1 MYSGCCRGAF
11 HTSGPG
17 KTEAESA
24 CKFPFILYDALTPP
38 KCRRNQRNDV
48 CEQVCSV
55 IVKVLSSA
63 VVGIDSFPV
72 DVEVDISR
80 GLPQFSTVGLPDTAV
95 KESRDRIKAAM
106 KNSGYPF
113 PENRVTVNLAP
124 ADIRK
129 EGTGFDL
136 PIALGILAA
145 EGLVERDRLRDFL
158 VTGELSLDGRVK
170 GVQGVLPSAFM
181 ARAQKLGGLIVP
193 AENAGEAA
201 LVQGLEVIPV
211 GFLSDLVDFLNG
223 AKEIPAVT
231 VGAEAACES
240 ARVYPVDFSEIQG
253 QEQAKRAMEVAAAGG
268 HNILMTGPPG
278 SGKTMLAQRIPT
290 ILPDLA
296 FEEALETTKIYSVA
310 GLLDRREAVVATRP
324 FRAPHHTISDA
335 GLVGGGHTPKPG
347 EISLAHNGV
356 LFLDELPEFKR
367 NVLEVLRQP
376 LEDGQV
382 TITRSV
388 ITATF
393 PARFMLVAAMNPCP
407 CGYLADARKS
417 CRCSAQQVRQYRS
430 KVSGPLLD
438 RIDIHVEVPSL
449 PYRELA
455 GTVRAESS
463 ADVRKRVQRA
473 RAIQQGRFD
482 GASTRLNSRMTGR
495 QLRQF
500 CPLGEESQKLLE
512 MAVDRLGLSARAYTR
527 VLKVART
534 IADLEGEADIGPGH
548 VAEAIQYRALDR
560 SIV

>member
-1 MYSGCCRGAF
+1 M
-11 HTSGPG
+11 
-17 KTEAESA
+17 
-24 CKFPFILYDALTPP
+24 
-38 KCRRNQRNDV
+38 
-48 CEQVCSV
+48 
-55 IVKVLSSA
+55 IVKVLSST
-63 VVGIDSFPV
+63 VVGIDAFPV
-72 DVEVDISR
+72 DVEVDIST
-80 GLPQFSTVGLPDTAV
+80 GLPQFSTVGLPDAAV

-106 KNSGYPF
+106 KNSGYRF

-145 EGLVERDRLRDFL
+145 EGLVARDRLRDY
-158 VTGELSLDGRVK
+158 VVVGELSLDGRVK

-181 ARAQKLGGLIVP
+181 ARAHNVRGLVVP

-201 LVQGLEVIPV
+201 LVRGIKVIPV
-211 GFLSDLVDFLNG
+211 AFLSDLAEFLNG
-223 AKEIPAVT
+223 AKEIPP
-231 VGAEAACES
+231 AACEAEASCES
-240 ARVYPVDFSEIQG
+240 AGSYPVDFGEIHG
-253 QEQAKRAMEVAAAGG
+253 QQQARRALEVSAAGG

-290 ILPDLA
+290 ILPELTL
-296 FEEALETTKIYSVA
+296 EEALETTKIYSVA
-310 GLLDRREAVVATRP
+310 GLLDRREAIVAARP

-335 GLVGGGHTPKPG
+335 GLVGGGHTPRPG

-382 TITRSV
+382 TITRSAV
-388 ITATF
+388 TATY
-393 PARFMLVAAMNPCP
+393 PAKFMLVAAMNPCP
-407 CGYLADARKS
+407 CGYLADARRG

-430 KVSGPLLD
+430 RVSGPLLD

-455 GTVRAESS
+455 ATARAESS
-463 ADVRKRVQRA
+463 AAVRRRVQKA
-473 RAIQQGRFD
+473 REVQARRFD
-482 GASTRLNSRMTGR
+482 GGPARLNARMTGK
-495 QLRQF
+495 QLREF
-500 CPLGEESQKLLE
+500 CPLGAESQKLME

-534 IADLEGEADIGPGH
+534 IADLDGEADIGPQH
-548 VAEAIQYRALDR
+548 VSEAIQYRALDR
-560 SIV
+560 RVL

>member
-1 MYSGCCRGAF
+1 M
-11 HTSGPG
+11 
-17 KTEAESA
+17 
-24 CKFPFILYDALTPP
+24 
-38 KCRRNQRNDV
+38 
-48 CEQVCSV
+48 
-55 IVKVLSSA
+55 IVRVLSSA
-63 VVGIDSFPV
+63 LVGIDSFPV
-72 DVEVDISR
+72 DVEVDLAP
-80 GLPQFSTVGLPDTAV
+80 GLPQFSTVGLPDAAV

-106 KNSGYPF
+106 KNSGYRF

-145 EGLVERDRLRDFL
+145 EGLAKRDRLRDY
-158 VTGELSLDGRVK
+158 VVMGELSLDGRVK

-181 ARAQKLGGLIVP
+181 AREQKVKGLIVP
-193 AENAGEAA
+193 TDNAGEAA

-211 GFLSDLVDFLNG
+211 GFLCDLVDFLNG
-223 AKEIPAVT
+223 QKDIPAVT
-231 VGAEAACES
+231 CEVLSACDS
-240 ARVYPVDFSEIQG
+240 ARSYPVDFSEIQG
-253 QEQAKRAMEVAAAGG
+253 QEQAKRAMEVSAAGG

-290 ILPDLA
+290 ILPELS
-296 FEEALETTKIYSVA
+296 FEEALETTKVYSVA
-310 GLLDRREAVVATRP
+310 GLLDRRETIVAARP

-393 PARFMLVAAMNPCP
+393 PSKFMLVAAMNPCP
-407 CGYLADARKS
+407 CGYLTDARKS
-417 CRCSAQQVRQYRS
+417 CRCSAQQIRQYRS

-455 GTVRAESS
+455 GVRRAESS
-463 ADVRKRVQRA
+463 TDVRKRVQKA
-473 RAIQQGRFD
+473 REIQQQRFD
-482 GASTRLNSRMTGR
+482 GGTTRVNARMTGK

-500 CPLGEESQKLLE
+500 CALEEESQRLLE

-534 IADLEGEADIGPGH
+534 IADLENETDVRPQH
-548 VAEAIQYRALDR
+548 VSEAIQYRALDR
-560 SIV
+560 SVI

>member
-1 MYSGCCRGAF
+1 MIASG
-11 HTSGPG
+11 
-17 KTEAESA
+17 
-24 CKFPFILYDALTPP
+24 L
-38 KCRRNQRNDV
+38 
-48 CEQVCSV
+48 SV
-55 IVKVLSSA
+55 LIVKVLSST

-72 DVEVDISR
+72 DVEVDIST
-80 GLPQFSTVGLPDTAV
+80 GLPQFSTVGLPDAAV

-106 KNSGYPF
+106 KNSGYRF

-145 EGLVERDRLRDFL
+145 EGLVGRDRLRDY
-158 VTGELSLDGRVK
+158 VVMGELSLDGRVK

-181 ARAQKLGGLIVP
+181 ARAHRVKGLVVP

-211 GFLSDLVDFLNG
+211 AYLSDLADFLNG
-223 AKEIPAVT
+223 AKDIPAAARR
-231 VGAEAACES
+231 AEAACAS
-240 ARVYPVDFSEIQG
+240 AVSYPVDFGEIQG
-253 QEQAKRAMEVAAAGG
+253 QEQARRAMEVSAAGG
-268 HNILMTGPPG
+268 HNILMMGPPG

-290 ILPDLA
+290 ILPELS

-310 GLLDRREAVVATRP
+310 GLLDRREAIVAARP

-335 GLVGGGHTPKPG
+335 GLVGGGHMPKPG

-356 LFLDELPEFKR
+356 LFLDELPEFRR

-382 TITRSV
+382 TITRSAV
-388 ITATF
+388 TATY
-393 PARFMLVAAMNPCP
+393 PAKFMLVAAMNPCP
-407 CGYLADARKS
+407 CGYLADARRS
-417 CRCSAQQVRQYRS
+417 CRCSAQQIRQYRAR
-430 KVSGPLLD
+430 VSGPLLD

-455 GTVRAESS
+455 ATGRAESS
-463 ADVRKRVQRA
+463 AAVRRRVQKA
-473 RAIQQGRFD
+473 REIQQQRFD
-482 GASTRLNSRMTGR
+482 GGPTRLNARMSGR
-495 QLRQF
+495 QIREF
-500 CPLGEESQKLLE
+500 CLLGEESQRLME
-512 MAVDRLGLSARAYTR
+512 MAVERLGLSARAYTR

-534 IADLEGEADIGPGH
+534 IADLDGEADIGPQH
-548 VAEAIQYRALDR
+548 VSEAIQYRALDR
-560 SIV
+560 SAV

>member
-231 VGAEAACES
+231 GGAEAACGS
-240 ARVYPVDFSEIQG
+240 ARAYPVDFSEIQG
-253 QEQAKRAMEVAAAGG
+253 QQQARRAMEVAAAGG
-268 HNILMTGPPG
+268 HNILLTGPRGRQDDARPADPDDPARAFLRGGPG
-278 SGKTMLAQRIPT
+278 DDE
-290 ILPDLA
+290 DLLRGGSA
-296 FEEALETTKIYSVA
+296 GPARGDRGDEALPGA
-310 GLLDRREAVVATRP
+310 
-324 FRAPHHTISDA
+324 APHGLRRGARGA
-335 GLVGGGHTPKPG
+335 GTRR
-347 EISLAHNGV
+347 SQA
-356 LFLDELPEFKR
+356 
-367 NVLEVLRQP
+367 
-376 LEDGQV
+376 
-382 TITRSV
+382 RSV
-388 ITATF
+388 SRTTACSSSTS
-393 PARFMLVAAMNPCP
+393 CP
-407 CGYLADARKS
+407 S
-417 CRCSAQQVRQYRS
+417 
-430 KVSGPLLD
+430 
-438 RIDIHVEVPSL
+438 
-449 PYRELA
+449 
-455 GTVRAESS
+455 SS
-463 ADVRKRVQRA
+463 ATSS
-473 RAIQQGRFD
+473 RFS
-482 GASTRLNSRMTGR
+482 GSPWKTGR
-495 QLRQF
+495 
-500 CPLGEESQKLLE
+500 
-512 MAVDRLGLSARAYTR
+512 
-527 VLKVART
+527 
-534 IADLEGEADIGPGH
+534 
-548 VAEAIQYRALDR
+548 
-560 SIV
+560 